1 MRQELEFSVMAASE
15 DGIRP
20 LLEQFEAEQNIH
32 VRLRLLAWDS
42 AWSMFVRAA
51 LYNDGPD
58 VSEIGTTW
66 IGDLVGMNAL
76 RPFQAAEVVA
86 LGKASAFLPAAWK
99 TVSAYGDANVW
110 AIPWLVGARLLLYRR
125 DLFERAGVDEQTAFQ
140 TNESLESAVHQIQAC
155 GVQTPW
161 TVPTGYTHTSL
172 LNCASWIWAAGGDF
186 LSSDGRKTRFLEPA
200 SLDGLRAYFRLG
212 EYIPP
217 EARRLNGL
225 EPDQYF
231 LSNPDTALT
240 MSGPWLYC
248 EAYQRLG
255 EDLAGVIRVALPPG
269 PSFVGGSNLVIWKY
283 TRQPEAALKLI
294 RFLTQKPAQVAYCQ
308 RVGLL
313 PARREALQEDLF
325 KVDPWQTAARGLASG
340 RSFPTIRLW
349 GLVEDRLTAVLNA
362 IWNDVLAGQEQ
373 ELDEI
378 LQRHLE
384 PLAQRLDPLLLQG

>member
-1 MRQELEFSVMAASE
+1 MQELEFSVMAANE

-66 IGDLVGMNAL
+66 IGDLVGMNGL
-76 RPFQAAEVVA
+76 RPFQAAEVA
-86 LGKASAFLPAAWK
+86 GLGRASAFIPVSWK
-99 TVSAYGDANVW
+99 TVFSYGDSNVW
-110 AIPWLVGARLLLYRR
+110 AIPWLAGARLLLYRH
-125 DLFERAGVDEQTAFQ
+125 DLLERAGVDEQVAFQ
-140 TNESLESAVHQIQAC
+140 TNESLEKALHQLQAC
-155 GVQTPW
+155 GVQVPW

-172 LNCASWIWAAGGDF
+172 LNCASWVWAAGGDF
-186 LSSDGRKTRFLEPA
+186 LSNDGRKTRFLEPE
-200 SLDGLRAYFRLG
+200 SLAGLRAYFRLG
-212 EYIPP
+212 RYIPP

-225 EPDQYF
+225 EPDELF
-231 LSNPDTALT
+231 ISNPDTAMT

-255 EDLAGVIRVALPPG
+255 EDLAGEIRLALPPG

-283 TRQPEAALKLI
+283 CRQPEAALKLI

-313 PARREALQEDLF
+313 PARVKALQEELF
-325 KVDPWQTAARGLASG
+325 TADPWQTAARGLASG